1 MSLNLKIVKNYSTA
15 LYVGAKKDN
24 IESKV
29 LNQISSL
36 TQALLKSS
44 LATQALCSPVID
56 NKIKKS
62 MIDLVCSKFK
72 FDKITN
78 RFLYILIK
86 NSRFSLLAQIAED
99 FANIIADSQGIKRAE
114 VSSAFKLGTKEIGL
128 ISGLLE
134 AELGKK
140 IEIDVSIDPSL
151 IGGAVIKYDC
161 NLIDYSVRGALERIK
176 KVATGSKI

>member
-1 MSLNLKIVKNYSTA
+1 MSLNLKIVKNYSSA

-24 IESKV
+24 IQNKV
-29 LNQISSL
+29 SEQISGL
-36 TQALLKSS
+36 TQALLNSD

-56 NKIKKS
+56 SKIKKNI
-62 MIDLVCSKFK
+62 IDLVCSKFK

-78 RFLYILIK
+78 RFLYVLIK
-86 NSRFSLLAQIAED
+86 NSRFPLIAQIADD

-114 VSSAFKLGTKEIGL
+114 ISSAFKLGKKEIGL
-128 ISGLLE
+128 ISSLLE

-140 IEIDVSIDPSL
+140 IEFDVNIDPSL

-161 NLIDYSVRGALERIK
+161 NLIDYSVQGALERVK
-176 KVATGSKI
+176 KVAISSKI